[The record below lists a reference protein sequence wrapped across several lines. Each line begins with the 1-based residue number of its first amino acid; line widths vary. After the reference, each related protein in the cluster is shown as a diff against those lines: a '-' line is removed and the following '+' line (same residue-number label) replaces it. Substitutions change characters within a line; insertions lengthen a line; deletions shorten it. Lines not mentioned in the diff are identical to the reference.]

1 MNLGSVMAK
10 AALILALIL
19 VHGMAR
25 SLPPKLAAGP
35 GMPVAPYTGEVS
47 AP

>member
-1 MNLGSVMAK
+1 MNVGSLIIKV
-10 AALILALIL
+10 ALILALIL

-25 SLPPKLAAGP
+25 SLPPGSPLGSVTQTPADPSG
-35 GMPVAPYTGEVS
+35 VS

>member
-1 MNLGSVMAK
+1 MNLRSVIAK

-25 SLPPKLAAGP
+25 SLPPKSSPETGTSAA
-35 GMPVAPYTGEVS
+35 AYIGEVS